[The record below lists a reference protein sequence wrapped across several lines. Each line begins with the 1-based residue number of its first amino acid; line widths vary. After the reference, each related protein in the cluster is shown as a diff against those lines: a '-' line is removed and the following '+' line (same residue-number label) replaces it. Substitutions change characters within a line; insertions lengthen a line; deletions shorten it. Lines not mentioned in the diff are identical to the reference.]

1 MSHQQQNPP
10 PVSQQMGNSE
20 AADVVKPFSIRQYV
34 LACRQKSVSHSWP
47 FPNKYLQMCLN
58 HGLKDVLPP
67 FESLKVKGCFSN
79 LVNYSQNDHDSK
91 ELAEFCKT
99 ESVQQHVIEQ
109 NQQNIKNECDFNV
122 SHGEV
127 SYKKVTKEYEWPST
141 FTLNQSSIHVHKIL
155 PSKLMKDKRKRRKGR
170 CKKRSMVDI
179 LAVARHS
186 TL

>member
-1 MSHQQQNPP
+1 
-10 PVSQQMGNSE
+10 MGNSE

-67 FESLKVKGCFSN
+67 FESLKVK
-79 LVNYSQNDHDSK
+79 
-91 ELAEFCKT
+91 
-99 ESVQQHVIEQ
+99 VQQHVIEQ